1 YFHPQVFTGGISN
14 QLYGYYQEGKFKED
28 VILVRIYG
36 QGTEL
41 MIDRD
46 VEKQNIQLLSAA
58 GRSPPLYASFDNG
71 IAYGFIQGCTLDEK
85 TIRDEKI
92 RK

>member
-1 YFHPQVFTGGISN
+1 
-14 QLYGYYQEGKFKED
+14 LYGYYQEGKFKED

-46 VEKQNIQLLSAA
+46 VEKQNIQVNFGAFSIKDTFGNLWLS
-58 GRSPPLYASFDNG
+58 
-71 IAYGFIQGCTLDEK
+71 
-85 TIRDEKI
+85 
-92 RK
+92 